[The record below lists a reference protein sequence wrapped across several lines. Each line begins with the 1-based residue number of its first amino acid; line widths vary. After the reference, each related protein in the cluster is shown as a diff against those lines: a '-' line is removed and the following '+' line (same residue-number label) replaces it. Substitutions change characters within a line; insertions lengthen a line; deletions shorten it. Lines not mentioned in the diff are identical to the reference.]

1 MRRKTPSKKSAPRRP
16 AGRVPGAAVPKSSQ
30 PDGPSGPSEK
40 IPFPIVGIGAS
51 AGGLEAFS
59 QLLRELPSDT
69 GMAFVLVQHLDP
81 RHESR
86 LTDVLARTTAIPVIT
101 VTDGLRAEPDRV
113 YVIPQNTDMT
123 IANGA
128 FGLTPRT
135 NVEHHM
141 PIDHFFR
148 SLALEQD
155 GRAVGVVLSGTGS
168 DGTLGLKAIKTEG
181 GITFVQD
188 ETSAKYHGMPHSA
201 LLVADFV
208 LPPGEIAGEL
218 ARIGRHP
225 YVNPSRPAPVSPG
238 ESKEAADVSAVLR
251 VLRTA
256 TGADFAQYKPA
267 SIRRRIAR
275 RMLLQKLDDME
286 AYVRY
291 LRQAPAEARALYD
304 DILIQVTGFFRD
316 PDGFDA
322 LTQSIFP
329 RLVVDRPADE
339 PIRIWVPGCATGEE
353 AYSLVIRLLEFLGE
367 RDSHL
372 AIQMFATDLSA
383 TAIARARAGT
393 FPASIEGE
401 VPPERLRRFFVKT
414 DGRYQISKS
423 IRDVC
428 VFAQQDVTRDPPFSK
443 LDLISCCNLLIY
455 LDAPLQERV
464 IPIFHYALK
473 PTGFLK
479 LGPSESVGRFTNLFS
494 VTDKKHKIHARKPG
508 ASAHGGFGLT
518 AGDRIAAPARAQEEE
533 VGGSAATIEQEADRV
548 ILGRY
553 APAGVVVNADMEIVQ
568 FRGRTGL
575 YLEATPGAASL
586 NLFKMAREDLS
597 SSLRHAVNQAVK
609 GGGPVRTEG
618 RRVKTS
624 AGTRE
629 IGLEV
634 IPIGLGAPSRHYLIL
649 FCDERARS
657 APPAPGRDRAFRPK
671 ASGERRVAQLTAE
684 LADTRQHLRAI
695 SEEHEAVI
703 EELRA
708 ATEEAQSSNEELQST
723 NEELETSKEE
733 LQATNEELATVND
746 ELNSR
751 NAELGQLTNDLGNL
765 LTSTHVPIIMV
776 GTDRRIRR
784 ITPATERTLNVGPGD
799 IGRSI
804 GDLRLSVDVPELES
818 LLREVIETLV
828 VKEREVEARDGRWY
842 SMRVRPY
849 RTADNKIEGAVISFV
864 DIDALK
870 RGLDQARAIVETVRE
885 PLVVLDA
892 DLHVVTANGS
902 FFDTFQVSREAT
914 GRRSLFEVGNGQWN
928 TPQLRTM
935 LEAVLAGHVFEDV
948 EVEHDFERIGKRTMF
963 LNARRMPAATDHP
976 FQILLAIEDVTGRKR
991 AEEAVRQLAA
1001 IVEGSE
1007 ESIVGTTLDGLIT
1020 SWNRGAERMF
1030 GYSEDESLGRPIT
1043 VIVPGERHDEEVD
1056 VPTRVAR
1063 GEGIHYETVRVRKD
1077 GVTLDVSL
1085 TISPIRD
1092 AVGRVVGASRISRD
1106 ITARKR
1112 VEHDRAELLERE
1124 QGVRVEAEAA
1134 TVAKDKFLAILSH
1147 ELRTPLN
1154 AMLGWTRLLRTQKLD
1169 DAGAARALEVIERN
1183 TLMQVRLIEDLLD
1196 VSRIVSATMRVEQRP
1211 VMVAPAVNATL
1222 ATMQPVADAKG
1233 VVLGSALD
1241 EKAGPVQ
1248 GDPARLQ
1255 QIVWNLVSNAIK
1267 FTPSGGRIDVRLAL
1281 RESAV
1286 ELSVRDTGR
1295 GISATQ
1301 LPQVFSRFGIAHTS
1315 TQPQGGMGLGLSIVR
1330 HLVELH
1336 GGTLQAASP
1345 GLGAGATFTV
1355 TLPLT
1360 EGPPTSDAESVG
1372 SDAGPTSGRLPA
1384 LNGVRILVVDDE
1396 ADTRELLRAI
1406 LMECGAEVTL
1416 AASARAALEA
1426 LERAPFDV
1434 LVSDIVMP
1442 DENGYDLIRK
1452 VRARDTERGG
1462 RIPALAVT
1470 AYGRIEDR
1478 TAAISAGYQQHA
1490 VKPIEP
1496 AELAAAVAT
1505 LVIRGQPRR
1514 GN

>member
-1 MRRKTPSKKSAPRRP
+1 
-16 AGRVPGAAVPKSSQ
+16 
-30 PDGPSGPSEK
+30 
-40 IPFPIVGIGAS
+40 
-51 AGGLEAFS
+51 
-59 QLLRELPSDT
+59 
-69 GMAFVLVQHLDP
+69 MAFVLVQHLDP

-86 LTDVLARTTAIPVIT
+86 LTDVLSRITALPVIT
-101 VTDGLRAEPDRV
+101 VTEGLRAAPDSV

-123 IANGA
+123 IAHGA
-128 FGLTPRT
+128 FRLTPRT
-135 NVEHHM
+135 SADHHM

-168 DGTLGLKAIKTEG
+168 DGTLGLKAIKAEG

-188 ETSAKYHGMPHSA
+188 EQSAKYAGMPRSA
-201 LLVADFV
+201 LPGADFV
-208 LPPGEIAGEL
+208 LPPGEIAVEL
-218 ARIGRHP
+218 ARIGHHP
-225 YVNPSRPAPVSPG
+225 YVNPARPAPVGPG
-238 ESKEAADVSAVLR
+238 GSREAADVSAILR

-256 TGADFAQYKPA
+256 SGADFAQYKPA

-275 RMLLQKLDDME
+275 RMLLQKMDDME
-286 AYVRY
+286 TYVRY
-291 LRQAPAEARALYD
+291 LRQTPAEVQALYD

-316 PDGFDA
+316 PDGFEA
-322 LTQSIFP
+322 LTERVFP
-329 RLVVDRPADE
+329 GLVEDRAADE

-367 RDSHL
+367 RDSNV

-401 VPPERLRRFFVKT
+401 VRPERLRRFFVKT

-473 PTGFLK
+473 ATGFLK
-479 LGPSESVGRFTNLFS
+479 LGPSESVGRFTSLFS
-494 VTDKKHKIHARKPG
+494 MIDPKHKIYARKAG
-508 ASAHGGFGLT
+508 ASAHAGFGVT
-518 AGDRIAAPARAQEEE
+518 GGSAAAVRAPAEE

-568 FRGRTGL
+568 FRGRTGP

-586 NLFKMAREDLS
+586 DLFKMAREDLS
-597 SSLRHAVNQAVK
+597 SSLRHAVNQAAK

-618 RRVKTS
+618 LRVKTN
-624 AGTRE
+624 GETRE

-634 IPIGLGAPSRHYLIL
+634 IPIGLGTPRRHYLIL

-657 APPAPGRDRAFRPK
+657 APSAPGPDRTVRPK
-671 ASGERRVAQLTAE
+671 AAAERRIAQLTQE
-684 LADTRQHLRAI
+684 LAAARQHLRAI
-695 SEEHEAVI
+695 GDEHEAAT

-784 ITPATERTLNVGPGD
+784 ITPATERTLNVSPGD
-799 IGRSI
+799 VGRPI
-804 GDLRLSVDVPELES
+804 GDLRLSVEVPELES

-828 VKEREVEARDGRWY
+828 VKEREIEARDGRWY
-842 SMRVRPY
+842 SVRVRPY
-849 RTADNKIEGAVISFV
+849 RTADNKIDGAVVSFV
-864 DIDALK
+864 DIDAIR

-902 FFDTFQVSREAT
+902 FVETFQVPLEAAE
-914 GRRSLFEVGNGQWN
+914 RRSLFEIGTGQWN
-928 TPQLRTM
+928 IPQVRTM

-976 FQILLAIEDVTGRKR
+976 FQILLAIEDVTERKR
-991 AEEAVRQLAA
+991 AEEAIRQLAA

-1030 GYSEDESLGRPIT
+1030 GYSGEEVLGRPIT
-1043 VIVPGERHDEEVD
+1043 VMTPGERHDEEID
-1056 VPTRVAR
+1056 VPTRIAR

-1077 GVTLDVSL
+1077 GVNLDVSL
-1085 TISPIRD
+1085 TVSPIRD
-1092 AVGRVVGASRISRD
+1092 AAGRVVGASRILTD

-1147 ELRTPLN
+1147 ELRTPLS
-1154 AMLGWTRLLRTQKLD
+1154 AMLGWTRLLRSRKLD
-1169 DAGAARALEVIERN
+1169 DAGVARALEVIERN
-1183 TLMQVRLIEDLLD
+1183 TLIQVRLIEDLLD
-1196 VSRIVSATMRVEQRP
+1196 VSRIVSGTMRVEQRP

-1233 VVLGSALD
+1233 VLLESALD
-1241 EKAGPVQ
+1241 EGAGPVR

-1267 FTPSGGRIDVRLAL
+1267 FTPSGGRVDVRLVQ
-1281 RESAV
+1281 RESTV
-1286 ELSVRDTGR
+1286 EISIRDTGR

-1315 TQPQGGMGLGLSIVR
+1315 TQSQGGMGLGLSIVR

-1336 GGTLQAASP
+1336 GGTLQVGSP
-1345 GLGAGATFTV
+1345 GPGKGATFTV

-1360 EGPPTSDAESVG
+1360 DDRPPSDGESVG
-1372 SDAGPTSGRLPA
+1372 MAAGPTSGRLPA
-1384 LNGVRILVVDDE
+1384 LKGVRILVVDDE

-1406 LMECGAEVTL
+1406 LVECGAEVTL

-1452 VRARDTERGG
+1452 VRAREAERGG

-1478 TAAISAGYQQHA
+1478 SAAISAGYQQHA

-1505 LVIRGQPRR
+1505 LVVRGQP
-1514 GN
+1514 GPDG